1 MKPNHLIFLHKNSY
15 FSSFSQE
22 EIARFSTHL
31 QETSFKDGSS
41 LFVEG
46 ANDFGWYIL
55 IEGSI
60 VILRDSKEGPPHTL
74 AELTPGEAFGE
85 MALIENTPRMASAIA
100 LGDVKTLRL
109 DSVVFKRLLKEKN
122 DVAIGLLFQMA
133 AVQCSR
139 LRQITTILQKIT
151 DEKLVQAEQEE
162 QNIDINTA
170 IRHRYLSTNH

>member
-1 MKPNHLIFLHKNSY
+1 MNLDNLIFLHKNSY

-22 EIARFSTHL
+22 EIADFSTHL
-31 QETSFKDGSS
+31 KALSFEDGSS

-46 ANDFGWYIL
+46 ENDFGWYIIL
-55 IEGSI
+55 EGSI

-74 AELTPGEAFGE
+74 AELSPGEAFGE

-100 LGDVKTLRL
+100 LGEVKTLRL
-109 DSVVFKRLLKEKN
+109 DSVVFKRLLKEKD

-133 AVQCSR
+133 ATQCSR

-151 DEKLVQAEQEE
+151 DDKLVQAEQAQ
-162 QNIDINTA
+162 QNIDLNTA
-170 IRHRYLSTNH
+170 IRHRYLSTNN